1 MRIGA
6 VARIHS
12 ALAVRFQEFEIAFD
26 GSSHRQWPC
35 NATGRPRTEHH
46 ARASLVLRLR
56 ETEDDRPVGIT
67 KVVCDADLLH
77 YVAPAADVVACDPCS
92 CDSGPSLA
100 AFQPAVADMQA
111 RLEQPVVWLAPAGE
125 TASALSA
132 LSRASGVLRAIVH
145 VQQMSNIRVRIPQDK
160 HAQISPFI
168 QHAQRLPKQ
177 PWTSMDASASLS
189 RRKQGPSPLGSANDF
204 SILAPKTEPSGRHL
218 QLFSNGRG

>member
-35 NATGRPRTEHH
+35 NAIGRPRTEHH
-46 ARASLVLRLR
+46 ARASPVLRLR

-77 YVAPAADVVACDPCS
+77 YVAPAADVMACDPCS

-100 AFQPAVADMQA
+100 ASACGSRYASQA
-111 RLEQPVVWLAPAGE
+111 RAAGSV
-125 TASALSA
+125 ACPGWRDDFGSLG
-132 LSRASGVLRAIVH
+132 SRAVH
-145 VQQMSNIRVRIPQDK
+145 RGFCAPSFVSNKCPIYGQEY
-160 HAQISPFI
+160 
-168 QHAQRLPKQ
+168 PK
-177 PWTSMDASASLS
+177 TSMHRYGHLISTLKAFRNTHGHLCTLCVSLT
-189 RRKQGPSPLGSANDF
+189 A
-204 SILAPKTEPSGRHL
+204 KTGVRVP
-218 QLFSNGRG
+218 

>member
-35 NATGRPRTEHH
+35 NAIGRPRTEHH
-46 ARASLVLRLR
+46 ARASPVLRLR

-77 YVAPAADVVACDPCS
+77 YVAPAADVMACDPCS

-125 TASALSA
+125 TTSALSA
-132 LSRASGVLRAIVH
+132 LEPCIGGSARHRSCPTN
-145 VQQMSNIRVRIPQDK
+145 VQYTGKNTPRQACTDMG
-160 HAQISPFI
+160 ISPAHSRPSETRRDIYGHFCV
-168 QHAQRLPKQ
+168 
-177 PWTSMDASASLS
+177 SLTA
-189 RRKQGPSPLGSANDF
+189 KTGDDF
-204 SILAPKTEPSGRHL
+204 SSLAPKRSPV
-218 QLFSNGRG
+218 

>member
-35 NATGRPRTEHH
+35 NAIGRPRTEHH
-46 ARASLVLRLR
+46 ARASLALRLR
-56 ETEDDRPVGIT
+56 ETEDGRPVGIT
-67 KVVCDADLLH
+67 KVVSDANLLN
-77 YVAPAADVVACDPCS
+77 YVAPAADVVACDPCP

-111 RLEQPVVWLAPAGE
+111 RLEQPVMWLAPAGE

-132 LSRASGVLRAIVH
+132 LEPCVGGSTRHRSCPTN
-145 VQQMSNIRVRIPQDK
+145 VQYTGKNTPRQACTDYDHLINALKAFPK
-160 HAQISPFI
+160 HTGTP
-168 QHAQRLPKQ
+168 
-177 PWTSMDASASLS
+177 MDTSASLS
-189 RRKQGPSPLGSANDF
+189 RRKQGFEPPRERQNI
-204 SILAPKTEPSGRHL
+204 SI
-218 QLFSNGRG
+218 